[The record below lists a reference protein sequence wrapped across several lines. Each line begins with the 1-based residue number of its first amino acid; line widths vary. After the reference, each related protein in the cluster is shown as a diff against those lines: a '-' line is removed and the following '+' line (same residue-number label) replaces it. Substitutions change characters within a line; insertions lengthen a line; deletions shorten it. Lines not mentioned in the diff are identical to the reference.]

1 MNSHIEIRRLQK
13 AAEQKILLD
22 SQDWKH
28 IEGCRKCVDELT
40 QAVRLRQTAGRIR
53 QTPNMRHA
61 A

>member
-1 MNSHIEIRRLQK
+1 MNSHIEITRLQK

-28 IEGCRKCVDELT
+28 IEACRKCVDELT
-40 QAVRLRQTAGRIR
+40 RAVRIR
-53 QTPNMRHA
+53 QTPRQTAKAQHA